1 LLYAVDVA
9 LAVTLLGLLLL
20 LLLLLLLQRS
30 TVVLHF
36 LNGH

>member
-20 LLLLLLLQRS
+20 LLLLQRS